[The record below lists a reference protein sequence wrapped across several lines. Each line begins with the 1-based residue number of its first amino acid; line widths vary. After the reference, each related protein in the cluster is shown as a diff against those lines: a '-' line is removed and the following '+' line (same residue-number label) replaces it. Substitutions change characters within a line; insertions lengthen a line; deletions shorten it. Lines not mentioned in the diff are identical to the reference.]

1 MTDFV
6 RRFVHHVVHPGP
18 CPPGWAPLAALTLGV
33 IGAALVII
41 VGAGWMDGR
50 PAKHFG
56 ESRSGTF
63 LSASLLLVSA
73 GLCGTIASD
82 RKARRMRWFW
92 LAAAVGFGLLTY
104 DELGMGHEKLSKHV
118 HLALG
123 WDPAHPVTTRLD
135 DVVVLVYGLAAA
147 AWAFRYRNSLLR
159 LRWTTSVMT
168 LAGVAFLCTVGV
180 DLVRGW
186 PATEESFKIISEG
199 LIVVALLAA
208 RLETRAATTDR
219 TVHGVTGQVGEC
231 LTRGRGASSPP

>member
-63 LSASLLLVSA
+63 LSASLLFVSA

-92 LAAAVGFGLLTY
+92 LTAAVGFGLLTY

-123 WDPAHPVTTRLD
+123 WDPAQPTQILEVLGLTSNEVLISREVGPPPHPLALD
-135 DVVVLVYGLAAA
+135 WPGTYRWRIGPISPEDVEGPPSA
-147 AWAFRYRNSLLR
+147 
-159 LRWTTSVMT
+159 
-168 LAGVAFLCTVGV
+168 
-180 DLVRGW
+180 
-186 PATEESFKIISEG
+186 EG
-199 LIVVALLAA
+199 LVCVL
-208 RLETRAATTDR
+208 DF
-219 TVHGVTGQVGEC
+219 
-231 LTRGRGASSPP
+231 